1 MTDIRKLSTLLDNP
15 EARELIFAL
24 GQADKVHAVV
34 LTLAGTATAEQ
45 YGSWLDDN
53 ARNHPMSAEQVR
65 RTLGDGGLDGIAA
78 FTSSTPDA
86 VAWQLSELLPDLV
99 DAVTPG
105 GQILDPQTLATEMS
119 QATLE
124 DEREE
129 GAFAN

>member
-24 GQADKVHAVV
+24 GPADKVHAVV
-34 LTLAGTATAEQ
+34 RNLAATATAEQ
-45 YGSWLDDN
+45 YGSWLDDD

-65 RTLGDGGLDGIAA
+65 LTLGDDRLAGIAA
-78 FTSSTPDA
+78 VTSSSPDA

-105 GQILDPQTLATEMS
+105 ARILDPRTLATEIS
-119 QATLE
+119 EATLE

-129 GAFAN
+129 GAFAG